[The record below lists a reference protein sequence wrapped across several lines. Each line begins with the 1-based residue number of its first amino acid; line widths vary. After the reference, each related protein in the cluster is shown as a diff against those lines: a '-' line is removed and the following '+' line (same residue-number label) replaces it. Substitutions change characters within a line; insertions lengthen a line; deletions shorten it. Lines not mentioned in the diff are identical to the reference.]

1 MRSKVLLGT
10 FAALL
15 LAGAQ
20 PALADLSTTKVIA
33 SNCVVC
39 HGPDAGAKAI
49 PSMIGMPAADIEKA
63 MIEFK
68 TDKREATI
76 MNRIAKGYDD
86 AQIKALAE
94 HFSKLKK

>member
-10 FAALL
+10 IAVFVSL
-15 LAGAQ
+15 GVQ
-20 PALADLSTTKVIA
+20 PAFADMSTTKVIA
-33 SNCVVC
+33 ANCVVC

-49 PSMIGMPAADIEKA
+49 PSMIGMPAADIEKS
-63 MIEFK
+63 MLEFK